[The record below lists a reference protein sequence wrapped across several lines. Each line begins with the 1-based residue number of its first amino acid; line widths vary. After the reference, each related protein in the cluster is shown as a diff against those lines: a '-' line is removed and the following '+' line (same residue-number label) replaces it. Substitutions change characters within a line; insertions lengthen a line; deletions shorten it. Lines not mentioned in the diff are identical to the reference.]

1 MNLITPSIFFFFF
14 FLCNSSPS
22 HSPQT
27 TASTD
32 QLALLHF
39 KSLLTDPTYSLFSW
53 NSSLHFCQWEGVN
66 CSITGRV
73 TRLRLISLQL
83 AGPISPSIC
92 NLTFLE
98 SLVLVDN
105 NLIGAI
111 PTEIDRLSNLVS
123 LILNSNYLTGEIP
136 TSIVRCSKLQFVH
149 LRSNLFTGEITREI
163 GLMSNLQEINLSE
176 NNITGTIP
184 VSMSNISSL
193 KFIDFAEN
201 MLVGSIPESIGRL
214 ANLQFLQMERNKF
227 TGELPPSFFNLS
239 SLYGVYLGFNNL
251 EGTLPSSMFVT
262 LPYIQNFLLSSNHF
276 HGSIPASVANASH
289 LIELDLSVNGFSGI
303 IPSKLGNSQLLWRV
317 LLYSNH
323 LEANEDSDWDFM
335 ESLANCSFLVMLKLF
350 DNKLGGVLPTSLANL
365 SFRITVLSIA
375 QNQIAGNLPVEIGNL
390 VNLLIFEADN
400 NLLTGSLPPSIGRL
414 KSLHRLTLQGNK
426 FNGQIPDSLSNLFE
440 LNQLY
445 LHNNMFGGSLPSSF
459 GKLENLQELDLS
471 WNRFNGE
478 IPKEVLSLQSL
489 SVHLDLSNNLLT
501 GSLPVEIGK
510 LTNLNW
516 FAAANNEL
524 SGEIPSSL
532 GNCMSIEYLFLQGN
546 SFQGAIPQSLRFLKG
561 LRELDLSRNN
571 LDWSIPMFFENFKM
585 LQLLNLSFNELKGE
599 VPANG
604 VFKNSTAVSLYGNKQ
619 LCGGD
624 NKLHLP
630 LCDHEHSRSSN
641 GKKHL
646 KLALKIVIPVI
657 GIILCLSFGIF
668 IFIILCCAKHMQKKL
683 SFNPVE
689 VQFRRTSYAELLKAT
704 NQFSSSNLIGVGG
717 FASVYK
723 GIIEP
728 GETIVAVKVLN
739 LEREGALKSF
749 MAECEALRDIRHR
762 NLVKILTVCS
772 SIDFR
777 GNSFIALVLQYMPNG
792 SLDQWLHQGGYF
804 TKTDKLSFLQRLSI
818 AVDVASTLDYLH
830 NLGHAPIVHC
840 DLKPSNVLLDE
851 EMRAH
856 LGDFG
861 LAKILLDI
869 DDNQAASIGIKGTI
883 GYVPP
888 EYGMGSKSS
897 PQGDVYSYGI
907 MLLELFTGRRPT
919 DEIFKHDLS
928 LRDYAESSDIDNLM
942 EIIDPCLISE
952 AQNRVQDS
960 RFDMLEELKCL
971 DSVIK
976 IGLLCSLDDP
986 KQRMKVVDVINQL
999 NREGCFKLNTDGSMN
1014 NLNAGCGGVIR
1025 DFNGF
1030 VIMAFAGPSNAT
1042 SAIQAEIEALL
1053 FGIQSCIS
1061 LGIINIWI
1069 EVYALLL
1076 IHYLERISSSNPA
1089 YFYMLRDIK
1098 IFVSAL
1104 ADGSFVSRSHS
1115 IGWNHFLLWFSLSVL
1130 VGLCDLGE
1138 MLVCLV
1144 LLAAPSWFL
1153 FHFWIMAGLFCRF
1166 LEASSH
1172 CAGPIF
1178 AWEDCAD

>member
-14 FLCNSSPS
+14 FFFFFFHCNSSPS
-22 HSPQT
+22 HFPQT

-39 KSLLTDPTYSLFSW
+39 KSLLTDPTNSLSSW

-73 TRLRLISLQL
+73 TRLSLISLQL
-83 AGPISPSIC
+83 TGPISPSIC

-98 SLVLVDN
+98 SLELIDN
-105 NLIGAI
+105 NLIGTI
-111 PTEIDRLSNLVS
+111 PAEIDRLSNLVN
-123 LILNSNYLTGEIP
+123 LTLKLNYLTGEIP
-136 TSIVRCSKLQFVH
+136 TSIVRCSNLQFVH
-149 LRSNLFTGEITREI
+149 LRNNLFTGEIPREI
-163 GLMSNLQEINLSE
+163 GLMSNLQGINLWE

-184 VSMSNISSL
+184 VSMGNISSL
-193 KFIDFAEN
+193 KFILFAKN
-201 MLVGSIPESIGRL
+201 MLIGSIPESIGRL
-214 ANLQFLQMERNKF
+214 ANLKILQMEGNNF

-239 SLYGVYLGFNNL
+239 SLTGVYLGFNNL

-262 LPYIQNFLLSSNHF
+262 LPNIKHFLLSSNHF
-276 HGSIPASVANASH
+276 HGSIPASISNASY
-289 LIELDLSVNGFSGI
+289 LIELNLLGNGFSGI
-303 IPSKLGNSQLLWRV
+303 IPSKLGNSQYLWWV
-317 LLYSNH
+317 EISSNQ
-323 LEANEDSDWDFM
+323 LEANEVSDWDFM
-335 ESLANCSFLVMLKLF
+335 ESLTNCSNLEALGLV

-365 SFRITVLSIA
+365 SSGITVLSIA
-375 QNQIAGNLPVEIGNL
+375 QNQITGNLPAGISNL
-390 VNLLIFEADN
+390 VNLTIFEAEN
-400 NLLTGSLPPSIGRL
+400 NILTGSLPPSIGRL

-445 LHNNMFGGSLPSSF
+445 LQNNMFGGSIPSSF

-471 WNRFNGE
+471 WNRFSGE

-489 SVHLDLSNNLLT
+489 SVHLDLSNNLLI
-501 GSLPVEIGK
+501 GSLPAEIGK
-510 LTNLNW
+510 LKNLNW
-516 FAAANNEL
+516 FAAANNKL
-524 SGEIPSSL
+524 SGEIPISL
-532 GNCMSIEYLFLQGN
+532 GNCLSIEYLFLQGN
-546 SFQGAIPQSLRFLKG
+546 SFRGAIPQSLSFLKG

-571 LDWSIPMFFENFKM
+571 LDQNIPMFLENFKV

-630 LCDHEHSRSSN
+630 LCDHEHYSSSN

-657 GIILCLSFGIF
+657 GILLCLSFGIF
-668 IFIILCCAKHMQKKL
+668 IFIILCHSKRKQKNL

-689 VQFRRTSYAELLKAT
+689 GQFKRTSYAELLKAT
-704 NQFSSSNLIGVGG
+704 DQFSSSNLIGVGSFG
-717 FASVYK
+717 SVYK

-749 MAECEALRDIRHR
+749 MAECKALRDIRHR

-772 SIDFR
+772 SIDFS

-792 SLDQWLHQGGYF
+792 SLDQWLHQGGSIAE
-804 TKTDKLSFLQRLSI
+804 TNMLSFLQRLSI
-818 AVDVASTLDYLH
+818 AIDVASALDYLH

-869 DDNQAASIGIKGTI
+869 DENQAASIGIKGTI

-888 EYGMGSKSS
+888 EYGMGSKTS

-907 MLLELFTGRRPT
+907 MLLELFTRRRPT

-952 AQNRVQDS
+952 AQNRVQDN

-986 KQRMKVVDVINQL
+986 KQRMEVVDVINQL
-999 NREGCFKLNTDGSMN
+999 N
-1014 NLNAGCGGVIR
+1014 VIR
-1025 DFNGF
+1025 K
-1030 VIMAFAGPSNAT
+1030 T
-1042 SAIQAEIEALL
+1042 LE
-1053 FGIQSCIS
+1053 
-1061 LGIINIWI
+1061 NI
-1069 EVYALLL
+1069 LNL
-1076 IHYLERISSSNPA
+1076 
-1089 YFYMLRDIK
+1089 
-1098 IFVSAL
+1098 
-1104 ADGSFVSRSHS
+1104 
-1115 IGWNHFLLWFSLSVL
+1115 
-1130 VGLCDLGE
+1130 
-1138 MLVCLV
+1138 
-1144 LLAAPSWFL
+1144 
-1153 FHFWIMAGLFCRF
+1153 
-1166 LEASSH
+1166 
-1172 CAGPIF
+1172 
-1178 AWEDCAD
+1178 